1 MAGHFKNHHILKQRK
16 IEAFKQTKG
25 KCYICDKDAQEIHH
39 INGSKTDH
47 RLINLIAICPKC
59 HQNLHQKAISREKK
73 RTATKY
79 AMELGMPIGE
89 IAKKLNVSES
99 TVYGWIKKPKK
110 REWLEQQIKEEIQI
124 DDLDNYLRKLTHE
137 QLVKI
142 KKYLDTKGDP
152 HKE

>member
-1 MAGHFKNHHILKQRK
+1 
-16 IEAFKQTKG
+16 
-25 KCYICDKDAQEIHH
+25 
-39 INGSKTDH
+39 
-47 RLINLIAICPKC
+47 
-59 HQNLHQKAISREKK
+59 
-73 RTATKY
+73 
-79 AMELGMPIGE
+79 MPIGE